1 MARSSAGPGV
11 KVADRER
18 NQKNKGSIDRAL
30 TLPVVRV
37 EPRHGPDLLRI
48 SELVAVRP
56 ARDQVEA
63 DRQMHV
69 GFGLSGAFPCGQR
82 QSRFSGGESHIA
94 IDLWKGG
101 PVPLEPRRARVTES
115 GNLPCSHAGQS
126 HVQRA
131 AGGVPG
137 VLQGHE
143 ARIEQQHT
151 GHF

>member
-1 MARSSAGPGV
+1 MWAHPSGSTRGWVHASGACSLFEPFWGYTSVARSSAGPGV

-82 QSRFSGGESHIA
+82 QSRFSGGEKSHCHRS
-94 IDLWKGG
+94 
-101 PVPLEPRRARVTES
+101 LEGEAGTVGTARS
-115 GNLPCSHAGQS
+115 SSN
-126 HVQRA
+126 
-131 AGGVPG
+131 
-137 VLQGHE
+137 
-143 ARIEQQHT
+143 RIW
-151 GHF
+151 